1 MNKCSV
7 DDISGYLHKHPAG
20 VKIITRSL
28 KKHFDSTD
36 DYRGVLGI
44 GIDNRNGSTMVAV
57 KWSLFVKIIYMYYVC
72 RDYI

>member
-1 MNKCSV
+1 MY
-7 DDISGYLHKHPAG
+7 DISGYLHKHPAG

-44 GIDNRNGSTMVAV
+44 GIDNRNGYYGGSKMVSV
-57 KWSLFVKIIYMYYVC
+57 SQNSMRVYMKK
-72 RDYI
+72 D